1 MSTVRHPPGNAID
14 ASGPIEPDCRR
25 MDVMNSSNHRLR
37 LLVVED
43 DLAIRDAMTDFLEEE
58 GYDVITAANGDQAL
72 RMLEALDGPIL
83 VILDLMMPV
92 MDGFEF
98 LRQLRARPWLPSHRV
113 LVITAGKGEVAPG
126 ENVVGCLQ
134 KPFELDRLLNVIE
147 RERV

>member
-1 MSTVRHPPGNAID
+1 
-14 ASGPIEPDCRR
+14 
-25 MDVMNSSNHRLR
+25 MDVRNSSNHRVR

-72 RMLEALDGPIL
+72 RMLEALEGPVL

-98 LRQLRARPWLPSHRV
+98 LRKSPSSW
-113 LVITAGKGEVAPG
+113 TD
-126 ENVVGCLQ
+126 C
-134 KPFELDRLLNVIE
+134 
-147 RERV
+147 

>member
-1 MSTVRHPPGNAID
+1 
-14 ASGPIEPDCRR
+14 
-25 MDVMNSSNHRLR
+25 MDVRNSPNLR

-58 GYDVITAANGDQAL
+58 GYEVLTAANGAQAL
-72 RMLEALDGPIL
+72 QLLEALEAPMM

-113 LVITAGKGEVAPG
+113 LVITAGKAEVAPG

-134 KPFELDRLLNVIE
+134 KPFELDRLLNAIE
-147 RERV
+147 GQRA

>member
-1 MSTVRHPPGNAID
+1 
-14 ASGPIEPDCRR
+14 
-25 MDVMNSSNHRLR
+25 MDVTNSSNHRLR

-72 RMLEALDGPIL
+72 RMLEALEGPIL

-113 LVITAGKGEVAPG
+113 LVITAGKGQVAPA

-134 KPFELDRLLNVIE
+134 KPFELDRLLSVIE

>member
-1 MSTVRHPPGNAID
+1 
-14 ASGPIEPDCRR
+14 
-25 MDVMNSSNHRLR
+25 
-37 LLVVED
+37 
-43 DLAIRDAMTDFLEEE
+43 
-58 GYDVITAANGDQAL
+58 
-72 RMLEALDGPIL
+72 MLEALDGPIL